1 MNMHH
6 HDEATIERVDL
17 PDELY
22 EGAEYQMPDR
32 HLTADEN
39 AARVQHVIDT
49 NGGGLNFLALG
60 EWASDTAG
68 RGALEAIQA
77 LCEALTRKY
86 ADDDVTTWAL
96 AAIAHYHAPNL
107 AECCADQ

>member
-1 MNMHH
+1 MSMHN
-6 HDEATIERVDL
+6 HDEATIKPFEL

-22 EGAEYQMPDR
+22 EGAEYEMPDR
-32 HLTADEN
+32 TLTVAEN
-39 AARVQHVIDT
+39 EARVQHVIDT
-49 NGGGLNFLALG
+49 HGGGLNFLALG
-60 EWASDTAG
+60 EWASDAATG
-68 RGALEAIQA
+68 SPLEAIQA

>member
-1 MNMHH
+1 MNARN
-6 HDEATIERVDL
+6 HDEATL
-17 PDELY
+17 DELDNLTDWDAGADY
-22 EGAEYQMPDR
+22 EMPDR

-39 AARVQHVIDT
+39 AARVQHVLDT